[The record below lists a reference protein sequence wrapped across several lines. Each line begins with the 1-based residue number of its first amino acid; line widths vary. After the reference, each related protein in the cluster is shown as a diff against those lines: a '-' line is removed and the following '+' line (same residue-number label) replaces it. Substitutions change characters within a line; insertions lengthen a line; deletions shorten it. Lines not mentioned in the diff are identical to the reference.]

1 MESDD
6 RPQRRGYLGVDMGG
20 STTRAHLSAGAAIRD
35 WQTTG
40 GNLALDRDAARDI
53 LIGLIADAQP
63 LAACI
68 GIAGARTAPD
78 SVTWL
83 AAQLAPL
90 GCPVSLLTD
99 AELAVHAAFGP
110 SGDGIVVCAGTGSVA
125 IVRCDGAVHLIGGHG
140 YLFGDAGSAYD
151 IGRRIIA
158 TALRER
164 DVHPETSLADD
175 LQTALGEPL
184 DAVVAR
190 VYASPG
196 ERGPVALLAE
206 RVSGMRSTAARAV
219 LDEAA
224 AALVDLVTT
233 AQRRFGPLPVRT
245 LGGVF
250 SDPVIAQTLRL
261 LCEAIPAPRRPEVAA
276 ADLAEAGTS

>member
-1 MESDD
+1 
-6 RPQRRGYLGVDMGG
+6 MGG
-20 STTRAHLSAGAAIRD
+20 STTRAHLSAGSESRE
-35 WQTTG
+35 WTTSG
-40 GNLALDRDAARDI
+40 GNLALDREAARDI
-53 LIGLIADAQP
+53 LIGLIDDAQP
-63 LAACI
+63 VAACV
-68 GIAGARTAPD
+68 GLAGARTAPD

-83 AAQLAPL
+83 AAQLSSL
-90 GCPVSLLTD
+90 GCPVTLMSD
-99 AELAVHAAFGP
+99 AELALNAAFGT
-110 SGDGIVVCAGTGSVA
+110 SDDGIVVCAGTGSVA
-125 IVRCDGAVHLIGGHG
+125 IVRRDGAVHLIGGHG

-164 DVHPETSLADD
+164 DAHPGTALADEV
-175 LQTALGEPL
+175 QSALGEPL

-190 VYASPG
+190 IYASPG

-206 RVSGMRSTAARAV
+206 RVSAMPSAAARSV

-250 SDPVIAQTLRL
+250 RDPVIAQTLRL
-261 LCEAIPAPRRPEVAA
+261 LCDATPASRRPELAA
-276 ADLAEAGTS
+276 AELAEAGVS